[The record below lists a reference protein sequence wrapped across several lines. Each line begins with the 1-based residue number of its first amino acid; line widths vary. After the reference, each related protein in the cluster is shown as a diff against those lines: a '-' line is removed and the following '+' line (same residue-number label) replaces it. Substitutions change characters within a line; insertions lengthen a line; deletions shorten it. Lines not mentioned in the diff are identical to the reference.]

1 LNKVDQIL
9 KDHGLRVTNMRKN
22 ILEIFSEKRIALSNN
37 DIEKELE
44 FPDRITVYRT
54 LKKFEESGILHRV
67 YDTSDNAKYALCIN
81 GCDEENHLD
90 GHVHFECNACGNTI
104 CLDDTPF
111 PMIKA
116 PSGYIGSKTEI
127 LISGICKSCNVMN

>member
-1 LNKVDQIL
+1 MRKLDQIL

-22 ILEIFSEKRIALSNN
+22 ILEIFTDRRIALSNN

-67 YDTSDNAKYALCIN
+67 YDTSDNTKYALCVN
-81 GCDEENHLD
+81 GCDEGQHLD
-90 GHVHFECNACGNTI
+90 GHVHFECKKCGNTT
-104 CLDDTPF
+104 CLDETPL
-111 PMIKA
+111 PIINA
-116 PSGYIGSKTEI
+116 PNGFSGERTEI
-127 LISGICKSCNVMN
+127 LITGTCKSCNSLN